1 MCYITAYFIML
12 LQVQSSGNDGVQAV
26 AWEAIA
32 LVQDG
37 TGRAYIY
44 IDGAQDVCTLM
55 RIQQSERQVC
65 TFIIYICMS
74 YVPVC
79 C

>member
-1 MCYITAYFIML
+1 ML
-12 LQVQSSGNDGVQAV
+12 LQVQSSSTIDDVYAV

-44 IDGAQDVCTLM
+44 IDGAHDVCTLM
-55 RIQQSERQVC
+55 RISQSQRQVMQLVALHKL
-65 TFIIYICMS
+65 YK
-74 YVPVC
+74 
-79 C
+79 